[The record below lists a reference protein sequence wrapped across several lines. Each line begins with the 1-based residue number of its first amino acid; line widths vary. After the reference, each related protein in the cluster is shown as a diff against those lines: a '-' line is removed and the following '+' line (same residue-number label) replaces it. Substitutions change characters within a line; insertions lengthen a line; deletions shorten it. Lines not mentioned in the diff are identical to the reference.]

1 MRKTLI
7 DEMKTFKKLDAII
20 YSSPVDGGE
29 DWKASYQDL
38 KWIGDIPGAKM
49 IKLPGHNAKNG
60 KEISVNGKL
69 CENLPRMH
77 GGWEEV
83 WPEGK
88 KKLRSAKKFIP
99 VDKKEKKA
107 MMKKAKGHNMLYREC
122 FDSYYPQILDF
133 IASKVK

>member
-1 MRKTLI
+1 
-7 DEMKTFKKLDAII
+7 
-20 YSSPVDGGE
+20 
-29 DWKASYQDL
+29 
-38 KWIGDIPGAKM
+38 M
-49 IKLPGHNAKNG
+49 IKLPGHNAKDG

-88 KKLRSAKKFIP
+88 KKLRSAKKFISI
-99 VDKKEKKA
+99 DKKEKKA